1 MNQSNVVEEMSINGK
16 NTRSKK
22 ELFIIVLF
30 LVLAIILITLGITIY
45 NKTTPNN
52 IFNSNLK
59 HLNKQ
64 LYETLFFERDKTNL
78 SGNYRIDSDIK
89 INISSTEPISEEYTI
104 DQNNIFNTNISNS
117 TNKFTYIHS
126 LDNKKLYINYNSSI
140 NENTIFDYKYII
152 DNSTNYRYL
161 NNFKDE
167 YINYGNANY
176 FETLSSNNT
185 NSNNYKYI
193 GNKFIDY
200 FTSNLDK
207 EKFNQEKV
215 TTYLDND
222 QKSLNKLSYYFNNK
236 ELTTNLNKVKK
247 DLEKDEETKALLN
260 NLNANI
266 LGYNLEKDLLKK
278 KESITLSIYSDM
290 FYKVKKYEL
299 TYQNEN
305 YEKIY
310 SVVPKENET
319 VISIIENTKLLR
331 KYRITK
337 KDNKYNIV
345 IENTK
350 GVNEGTI
357 EFINNEKETSLVGST
372 QSNDEKYDITLD
384 RKITN
389 LKANKSYDST
399 ITLSYQKT
407 NTQTTE
413 KEKNIFITINSNIT
427 SNSKINE
434 EVNNTILLS
443 TLNEE
448 EKNKLDNITKELI
461 ERYMVV
467 ITDG

>member
-1 MNQSNVVEEMSINGK
+1 M
-16 NTRSKK
+16 
-22 ELFIIVLF
+22 
-30 LVLAIILITLGITIY
+30 
-45 NKTTPNN
+45 
-52 IFNSNLK
+52 
-59 HLNKQ
+59 
-64 LYETLFFERDKTNL
+64 
-78 SGNYRIDSDIK
+78 
-89 INISSTEPISEEYTI
+89 
-104 DQNNIFNTNISNS
+104 
-117 TNKFTYIHS
+117 
-126 LDNKKLYINYNSSI
+126 DNKKLYINYNSSI

-236 ELTTNLNKVKK
+236 ELTTILNKVKK

>member
-1 MNQSNVVEEMSINGK
+1 
-16 NTRSKK
+16 
-22 ELFIIVLF
+22 
-30 LVLAIILITLGITIY
+30 
-45 NKTTPNN
+45 
-52 IFNSNLK
+52 
-59 HLNKQ
+59 
-64 LYETLFFERDKTNL
+64 
-78 SGNYRIDSDIK
+78 
-89 INISSTEPISEEYTI
+89 
-104 DQNNIFNTNISNS
+104 
-117 TNKFTYIHS
+117 
-126 LDNKKLYINYNSSI
+126 
-140 NENTIFDYKYII
+140 
-152 DNSTNYRYL
+152 
-161 NNFKDE
+161 
-167 YINYGNANY
+167 
-176 FETLSSNNT
+176 
-185 NSNNYKYI
+185 
-193 GNKFIDY
+193 
-200 FTSNLDK
+200 
-207 EKFNQEKV
+207 
-215 TTYLDND
+215 
-222 QKSLNKLSYYFNNK
+222 
-236 ELTTNLNKVKK
+236 
-247 DLEKDEETKALLN
+247 
-260 NLNANI
+260 
-266 LGYNLEKDLLKK
+266 
-278 KESITLSIYSDM
+278 M